1 MLKFICHPIDAISCG
16 ILVSCQVLSNLTVG
30 GFFVQR
36 KLRIESRDSRDVFGK
51 QKSDVDRRRT
61 EESIKLPKI
70 DRFI

>member
-1 MLKFICHPIDAISCG
+1 MLKFICHSINEISCG
-16 ILVSCQVLSNLTVG
+16 ILVSCQVLSNLTAG

-36 KLRIESRDSRDVFGK
+36 KLLTEPQDSRGVFGK

-61 EESIKLPKI
+61 KESIKLPKI